1 MLLLVLNR
9 NETCHQTADIV
20 QSWKSKGVEIRVVVG
35 QVMMD
40 AIEEEAPG
48 VWTRLLNGEE
58 VDLGELLRGDTR

>member
-20 QSWKSKGVEIRVVVG
+20 QKWQSNGVEVRVVVG

-40 AIEEEAPG
+40 AIEEEAPD
-48 VWTRLLNGEE
+48 VWARLLNGEE
-58 VDLGELLRGDTR
+58 VDYGEILRKA